1 MDTFLCNQLTNGSN
15 KCLWLVLGGGLVL
28 IQCAR
33 MHLSSKRT
41 AYLKIAN
48 CIVISRR
55 TAERVVGPAFVYGL
69 SFCVLGLCS
78 GSEDALGPSRPVS
91 TAGSRCVVCGLMF
104 SPTSPAEGA
113 PDLFISAGEAA
124 VSNSSGYLFGRL
136 YTALAALCSLT
147 CGPMCGRPH
156 AL

>member
-41 AYLKIAN
+41 AYMKLVN

-55 TAERVVGPAFVYGL
+55 TAEGVVEPAFVYGTWDYL
-69 SFCVLGLCS
+69 KNSVASLF
-78 GSEDALGPSRPVS
+78 
-91 TAGSRCVVCGLMF
+91 VCGACVRGVKTHWAQVGM
-104 SPTSPAEGA
+104 
-113 PDLFISAGEAA
+113 
-124 VSNSSGYLFGRL
+124 
-136 YTALAALCSLT
+136 
-147 CGPMCGRPH
+147 
-156 AL
+156 

>member
-1 MDTFLCNQLTNGSN
+1 M
-15 KCLWLVLGGGLVL
+15 
-28 IQCAR
+28 
-33 MHLSSKRT
+33 
-41 AYLKIAN
+41 
-48 CIVISRR
+48 
-55 TAERVVGPAFVYGL
+55 VGPVFVYGMWDFFNFQWPL
-69 SFCVLGLCS
+69 FCVLALCS
-78 GSEDALGPSRPVS
+78 ETEDALGSSRPVS
-91 TAGSRCVVCGLMF
+91 TSGSPCVVCGLMF